1 MRKTEL
7 LKRWKESE
15 NEGFSMAQLDVLF
28 KSLCWVMAVELLQG
42 GEVSLPGVG
51 KLATVKRNAR
61 KCRNP
66 RTGEEIHIPA
76 RLKTVFKP
84 SKEFKEL
91 LN

>member
-28 KSLCWVMAVELLQG
+28 KSLCWVMAAELLQG

-51 KLATVKRNAR
+51 KLAAVKRNAR

-66 RTGEEIHIPA
+66 RTGETVHIPE
-76 RLKTVFKP
+76 RLKVEFRG
-84 SKEFKEL
+84 SKEFQEL